1 MSVTLTLSNTEMSPR
16 TSLLDVQI
24 DRVFQETLVIQIIPR
39 YSYHLS
45 KCTTHTV
52 NLAEGITQPAD
63 ECMYGIRS
71 DLTSFLLG
79 TIVSVSCAI
88 GKPNQG
94 GKIDKSVPGSVGGN
108 LHLHLTTPSVGRKPP
123 LPLPPFHCVTL
134 RLLSPAEMCSS
145 ELVQLAAV

>member
-24 DRVFQETLVIQIIPR
+24 DCVFQETLVIQIIPR
-39 YSYHLS
+39 YSYLS
-45 KCTTHTV
+45 KCTTHSV

-71 DLTSFLLG
+71 DLTSLLLG

-94 GKIDKSVPGSVGGN
+94 GKIDKSGRGSVGGN

-134 RLLSPAEMCSS
+134 RLLSLAEMCSS

>member
-16 TSLLDVQI
+16 TSLLDVHF
-24 DRVFQETLVIQIIPR
+24 DCVFQET
-39 YSYHLS
+39 YLS

-88 GKPNQG
+88 GKPNQ
-94 GKIDKSVPGSVGGN
+94 IDKSVPGSIGGN

-134 RLLSPAEMCSS
+134 RLLSLAEMCSS

>member
-24 DRVFQETLVIQIIPR
+24 DCVFQETLVIQIIPR
-39 YSYHLS
+39 YSYLS

-71 DLTSFLLG
+71 DSSYNG
-79 TIVSVSCAI
+79 IIISVSCAT

-134 RLLSPAEMCSS
+134 RLLSLAEMCSS

>member
-71 DLTSFLLG
+71 DSSYDKKSDEG
-79 TIVSVSCAI
+79 SNSVRKFWLFS
-88 GKPNQG
+88 G
-94 GKIDKSVPGSVGGN
+94 
-108 LHLHLTTPSVGRKPP
+108 GRKMN
-123 LPLPPFHCVTL
+123 FHHSFRLVRCTAFRLCITL
-134 RLLSPAEMCSS
+134 WGQKWTVWPS
-145 ELVQLAAV
+145 ETIFSQKMA

>member
-71 DLTSFLLG
+71 DSSYG
-79 TIVSVSCAI
+79 IIISVSCAT

-94 GKIDKSVPGSVGGN
+94 GKIDKSGRGSVGGN